1 MDETYFFSKCQD
13 FKKSERQ
20 SQHMRQ
26 LVYISLLPIIT
37 RRFTC
42 STIKKSHN
50 MMDMVVGLIL
60 DTKLKFNEYLG
71 GKINKCYRIIGSI
84 K

>member
-1 MDETYFFSKCQD
+1 
-13 FKKSERQ
+13 
-20 SQHMRQ
+20 
-26 LVYISLLPIIT
+26 
-37 RRFTC
+37 
-42 STIKKSHN
+42 

-71 GKINKCYRIIGSI
+71 GKINKCYRIIVSI